1 MLPNE
6 QHPLT
11 LAYMAGV
18 RARTYDAMKQ
28 ATIVIVS
35 LEKNESETTR
45 AQCKL
50 AAEVLMER
58 RGELCTW

>member
-11 LAYMAGV
+11 LAYIGG
-18 RARTYDAMKQ
+18 ARSREYEPMRQAMRLIQGLERDATEQ
-28 ATIVIVS
+28 
-35 LEKNESETTR
+35 LR

-50 AAEVLMER
+50 AADVLIER
-58 RGELCTW
+58 NQA